1 MKFQTTNNKKQINF
15 KFQIQN
21 SKPFLIKAILIF
33 YTDSYRYC
41 DLRFACPVK

>member
-33 YTDSYRYC
+33 SRRDAFGSK
-41 DLRFACPVK
+41 LPAP